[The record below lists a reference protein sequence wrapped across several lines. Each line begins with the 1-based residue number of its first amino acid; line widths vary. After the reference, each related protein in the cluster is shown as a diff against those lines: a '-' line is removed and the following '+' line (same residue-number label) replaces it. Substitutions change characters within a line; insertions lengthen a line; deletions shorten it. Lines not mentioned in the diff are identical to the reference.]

1 MLCARPR
8 DLSATKHLDHLGM
21 FLSCC
26 YLARLPGS
34 TVCFASSAV
43 PLGDGRFSLA
53 GSAPN

>member
-1 MLCARPR
+1 MLCARHR
-8 DLSATKHLDHLGM
+8 DLIATEHSDHLGV
-21 FLSCC
+21 FLSFCS
-26 YLARLPGS
+26 LARLPGS

>member
-1 MLCARPR
+1 MLCAKTR
-8 DLSATKHLDHLGM
+8 DLSANKHSDHLGV
-21 FLSCC
+21 FLSFC